1 MAEKM
6 AKHRERYRAKY
17 ANTRLVEYKINDE
30 VLCFDPKMK
39 SFCINKKIYSIQ
51 IIPLLESETV
61 LSLSHIDL
69 QYISEHSASFY
80 LSH

>member
-1 MAEKM
+1 M

-39 SFCINKKIYSIQ
+39 SFCMEGK
-51 IIPLLESETV
+51 V
-61 LSLSHIDL
+61 LSFNPPPSDQLRPRNYKI
-69 QYISEHSASFY
+69 EFKEGGTRKAN
-80 LSH
+80 